1 MILDFNRLIR
11 YLAYTLELLVLFM
24 LQETP
29 GLLPEVFGA
38 RPVLVLPAGLTM
50 AMFEEET
57 PAMAFGIAAGLLCD
71 FGYSGVLG
79 FHGLLLGVLCFFL
92 SVLVRTYLQ
101 ASWLTALLAGILGLG
116 LVIGGQW
123 LCFYFFHYS
132 MPAYALRHH
141 YLPKYLYTLL
151 FVPLLYLLN
160 KGLSDTLGDQNKQTF

>member
-24 LQETP
+24 VQETP
-29 GLLPEVFGA
+29 GLLPEVLGA
-38 RPVLVLPAGLTM
+38 RPVLVLPAGLAM

-57 PAMAFGIAAGLLCD
+57 PAMAFGIAAGLFCD

-79 FHGLLLGVLCFFL
+79 FHGLLMGVLCFFL
-92 SVLVRTYLQ
+92 SLLVRTYLQ
-101 ASWLTALLAGILGLG
+101 ASWLTALLAGILGIG
-116 LVIGGQW
+116 LIMGGQW
-123 LCFYFFHYS
+123 LYFYFFHYS
-132 MPAYALRHH
+132 MPLYALKHH

-160 KGLSDTLGDQNKQTF
+160 KGLADTLRGPEKQKF